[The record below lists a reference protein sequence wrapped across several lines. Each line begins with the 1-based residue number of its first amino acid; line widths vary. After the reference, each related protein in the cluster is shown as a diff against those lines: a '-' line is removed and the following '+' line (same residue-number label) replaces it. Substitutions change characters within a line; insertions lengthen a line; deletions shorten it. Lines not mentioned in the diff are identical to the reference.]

1 MKLIFLGTGTS
12 TGIPMIG
19 CHCEVCMSKDIK
31 DNRTRTS
38 VYIEADGVKLVID
51 TGPDFRQQLLR
62 EEIEDID
69 AIVYTHPHKDHI
81 SGLDEIRPINH
92 LRHKVI
98 DVFANQITIDRLKR
112 EYEYI
117 FDNNYPGVPQ
127 INLHLIEEN
136 KFKIRDLKIEII
148 HALHG
153 KMPVLGFLI
162 HQLAYVTDINYMSET
177 EMNKIKGIG
186 YLVINALH
194 HQAHYSHFNLEQA
207 LEFIEQIKPKRTFLI
222 HMSHKMGLHAQIAKT
237 LPPNVF
243 LSYDGLQLDI

>member
-12 TGIPMIG
+12 TGIPLIG
-19 CHCEVCMSKDIK
+19 CHCEVCISKDPK

-38 VYIEADGVKLVID
+38 VYIEADGVRLVID

-62 EEIEDID
+62 EQIEDID

-92 LRHKVI
+92 LKHKVI
-98 DVFANQITIDRLKR
+98 DVFANQLTINRLKR

-117 FDNNYPGVPQ
+117 FENNYPGVPQ
-127 INLHLIEEN
+127 IALHLIEESQ
-136 KFKIRDLKIEII
+136 FQIGDLKIQTI

-162 HQLAYVTDINYMSET
+162 HESAYVTDINFMSEA
-177 EMNKIKGIG
+177 EMEKIKGIG
-186 YLVINALH
+186 TLVINALH
-194 HQAHYSHFNLEQA
+194 HQEHYSHFNLQQA
-207 LEFIEQIKPKRTFLI
+207 LDFIEKINPRRTFLI
-222 HMSHKMGLHAQIAKT
+222 HMSHKMGLYAQVEAT